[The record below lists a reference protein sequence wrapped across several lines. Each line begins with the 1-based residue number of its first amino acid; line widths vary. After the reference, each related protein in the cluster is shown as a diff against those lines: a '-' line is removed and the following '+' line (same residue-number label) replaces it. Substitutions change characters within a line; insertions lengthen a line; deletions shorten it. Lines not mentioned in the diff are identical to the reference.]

1 MVEVVCV
8 VCERKEE
15 EEEEEKEKEN
25 SICCCHLDNLIWPK
39 KKPQQKSEHNH
50 YNTIKIHPH
59 YVHQTRSDSVL
70 ACTGSNE
77 VDLREQWHFEINST
91 TVFYFSYRPI

>member
-59 YVHQTRSDSVL
+59 YGTSDQIRLSSGLYGVK
-70 ACTGSNE
+70 
-77 VDLREQWHFEINST
+77 
-91 TVFYFSYRPI
+91 